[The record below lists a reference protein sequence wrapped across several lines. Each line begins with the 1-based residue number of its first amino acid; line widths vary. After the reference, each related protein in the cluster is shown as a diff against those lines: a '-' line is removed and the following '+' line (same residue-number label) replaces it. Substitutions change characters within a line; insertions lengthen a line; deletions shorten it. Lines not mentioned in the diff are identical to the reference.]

1 MRTTWLSLFRPAQT
15 VRPSWSPLA
24 FLAAYAITAAVAYT
38 MTVGAGGLAVLWVN
52 NGLLAAAILLLPRAS
67 AIPLLLVCTLID
79 GMAALL
85 MGSIPAQA
93 ALIAGCDLLESV
105 TAAFLIR
112 QVCGAGLDIHRFSR
126 LWRMTLLAVLPTTL
140 MVGTLGA
147 VLTAQL
153 IDGDLQTIWTAWAL
167 GDFLGM
173 MIGAPATLLLA
184 RAHRYTVPRQ
194 ASGLPPLQLITAAL
208 LVSATLFHFLPN
220 APLYLS
226 FPLLLAVL
234 LQLDPPRAILTIAG
248 FAYLS
253 AASTTLGH
261 GPIAAQYSDL
271 SSRILALQTYLAS
284 IQFCALVIISVLSQR
299 TRAQNGLQRALSAA
313 RAARR
318 DAETA
323 ARAKS
328 RFLAVMSHEM
338 RTPLNGISG
347 HVQLLGANRAMP
359 TFTLEPLAAIQ
370 ASCGVLVSLID
381 DVLDYSSFEHGQVHL
396 NPGPVSIPAVVE
408 RVSALILPL
417 LGDRPIVLRTEIDM
431 PGTFLHSTDE
441 SRLAQ
446 ILFKLLSNAAKFTRR
461 GDITLSVRVRPSLV
475 PGVDDVTF
483 QVTDTGLGISPD
495 NLSLLFRP
503 FSQIDSTP
511 TRPFSGAGLGLAIS
525 RSLVELMGGSL
536 TVESTV
542 GMGSSFVMKAPM
554 TRLDR
559 TEVAPSPPETVQGHR
574 LLVVDDHPMN
584 RQIASQM
591 LEAAGFQVDTAE
603 NGEDAV
609 TRAGQAPYD
618 AIFMDLHMP
627 IMDGL
632 TACRRIKASGGE
644 EAQTPIIAMT
654 AATSTDDIA
663 SCLAAGMVDHIAK
676 PIQLRAL
683 IIAANSAIGNRA
695 S

>member
-1 MRTTWLSLFRPAQT
+1 VRTTWLSLFRPAQT
-15 VRPSWSPLA
+15 ARPAWWPLA
-24 FLAAYAITAAVAYT
+24 FLAAYVIIAAAAYA
-38 MTVGAGGLAVLWVN
+38 MTVGAGGLAVLWIN
-52 NGLLAAAILLLPRAS
+52 NGLLAAALLLLPRAT
-67 AIPLLLVCTLID
+67 AIPLALVCALVD
-79 GMAALL
+79 FLAALL
-85 MGSIPAQA
+85 TGSAPSQA
-93 ALIAGCDLLESV
+93 ALIASFDFTEAV

-112 QVCGAGLDIHRFSR
+112 QVGGAGLDIQHFSR
-126 LWRMTLLAVLPTTL
+126 LWRIILLAALPTTL
-140 MVGTLGA
+140 IIGSLGA
-147 VLTAQL
+147 ALLTRL
-153 IDGDLQTIWTAWAL
+153 IGGDFMSVWIAWAG

-173 MIGAPATLLLA
+173 MIGAPAVLLLT
-184 RAHRYTVPRQ
+184 RMRRYTTPEILKGAAPMHLV
-194 ASGLPPLQLITAAL
+194 AAAL
-208 LVSATLFHFLPN
+208 IVAAMLFHFLPT
-220 APLYLS
+220 APLFLS

-234 LQLDPPRAILTIAG
+234 LRLDPPRAVLAIAG
-248 FAYLS
+248 FAFLT
-253 AASTTLGH
+253 AGSTTMGH
-261 GPIAAQYSDL
+261 GPIAAQYADI
-271 SSRILALQTYLAS
+271 SSRILALQTYLAA
-284 IQFCALVIISVLSQR
+284 IQFCALAIISVMSER

-313 RAARR
+313 RAARS

-338 RTPLNGISG
+338 RTPLNGING
-347 HVQLLGANRAMP
+347 HVQLLGTNRALP
-359 TFTLEPLAAIQ
+359 AFTLEPLAAIE

-396 NPGPVSIPAVVE
+396 NRGAVSIPATVE

-417 LGDRPIVLRTEIDM
+417 LGDRPIALRTDIDI
-431 PGTFLHSTDE
+431 PEGILHSADE

-446 ILFKLLSNAAKFTRR
+446 VLFKLLSNAAKFTRR
-461 GDITLSVRVRPSLV
+461 GDITLSVRISPSLT
-475 PGVDDVTF
+475 PGVDEVTF

-495 NLSLLFRP
+495 HLSLLFRP

-511 TRPFSGAGLGLAIS
+511 TRSFSGAGLGLAIS

-542 GMGSSFVMKAPM
+542 GMGSNFIMKAPM

-559 TEVAPSPPETVQGHR
+559 PEAPPSPAESIHGHR

-603 NGEDAV
+603 NGADAV
-609 TRAGQAPYD
+609 RLAGQAVYD

-627 IMDGL
+627 VMDGL
-632 TACRRIKASGGE
+632 TACRQIKALGGD
-644 EAQTPIIAMT
+644 EARTPIIAMT
-654 AATSTDDIA
+654 AATSMDDIA

-683 IIAANSAIGNRA
+683 IIAANSAIENNA
-695 S
+695 A